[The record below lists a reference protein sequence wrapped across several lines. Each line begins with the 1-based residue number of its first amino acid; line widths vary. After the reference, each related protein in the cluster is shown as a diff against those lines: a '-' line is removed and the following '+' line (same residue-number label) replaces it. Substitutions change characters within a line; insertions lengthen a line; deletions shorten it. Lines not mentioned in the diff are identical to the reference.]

1 MRRPGGVAGKGRGR
15 VLAGGDHLRGV
26 RAAAREL
33 LIVGKTAAAV
43 HKLSLPGTTRAR
55 RWCCRPARGVGVVQV
70 RAGGGGPRGCRLQIG
85 IRARHALR
93 PRRPAC
99 RPLHPAL
106 WHGLQRVWSSE
117 LLWGAAQAARAR
129 PPSRQLRVRH
139 AGAPAVA
146 ARPDQRP
153 ARGFAATSLSGGC
166 VRTGG
171 RSAAIQLL
179 PCAHLAA
186 AAAPAGVWGGEARS
200 SRHPMWRLLTPAG
213 PCSGTPTHQA
223 RANLH
228 FHRQAWPHG
237 AGARLRLGAASP
249 ARAAFGTGDAYDVD
263 LDEIRPKHDSPYGLD
278 TYWVVPKNPKAV
290 VFFAHGAQ
298 LACLLQRG
306 RGCGV
311 GGRGRGE
318 LAYAVTVCVWGGW
331 LACQQQQHQ
340 QRVVA
345 LGRRATSARLKPP
358 PATTPAPPLRL
369 RAPRHRLVPP
379 QRCLPPVPGPA

>member
-237 AGARLRLGAASP
+237 AGARLRC
-249 ARAAFGTGDAYDVD
+249 
-263 LDEIRPKHDSPYGLD
+263 
-278 TYWVVPKNPKAV
+278 W
-290 VFFAHGAQ
+290 
-298 LACLLQRG
+298 C
-306 RGCGV
+306 C
-311 GGRGRGE
+311 
-318 LAYAVTVCVWGGW
+318 CW
-331 LACQQQQHQ
+331 
-340 QRVVA
+340 A
-345 LGRRATSARLKPP
+345 LPLPR
-358 PATTPAPPLRL
+358 APPLA
-369 RAPRHRLVPP
+369 RATLTTSIWMRFAPSMIAPMAWTRTGWCPRTPRPWSS
-379 QRCLPPVPGPA
+379 LPTVRSLLACYREGGGAGWAEGGGGS